1 MEINNFIIF
10 IIIILLS
17 IILYKSAKIFNYNKK
32 ENFSTVI
39 GTRDNTGLWNQSLNE
54 YDQLIEDC
62 KGEWTKCSSDTNNE
76 CKRTYRISNPGYTGV
91 SDTCI
96 GSDGEPQKCTPD
108 LDDCISYTEYTING
122 VNFDILKNTTIR
134 HKKRYNIN
142 GSAAIQNKEDI
153 SEKVSN
159 VSSEP
164 NIENEQFERL
174 MTQYTGGVGSV
185 SELGSLSID
194 SNSDEFIGIILERNN
209 DNTTNFYPIFINN
222 DSQIETVKKGD
233 STVFIKKNIDCKGK
247 WSPCT
252 FKFSEDIGSQVSEK
266 TYFVNYYGTGTG
278 YEKCSDG
285 NSDSNRD
292 GDTILCANWSD
303 CELINN
309 ENKRTWITQAICNEE
324 GEDCM
329 KTGLSDGIQSPT
341 TDGCETH
348 IQCTIDLKGKD
359 DGCATFMGGSGDKG
373 HPDIE
378 VGDSGKI
385 AEIINSDS
393 SLGSNIKSCKGY
405 EDGKFYRSLMKL
417 GSNSLYE
424 PADCDPSD
432 SLKRQNCTCNIED
445 EHAIECTKNYR
456 IYWGRDWYDNEKKEP
471 KGFSYLPGNMLDPT
485 NETHMKREDGNCW
498 LQIYNYKPS
507 TTKWKEQNPQYEDKN
522 YCPAYID
529 LYDDNGVKLI
539 DKRIVSNEDFP
550 SSNSK
555 IGKQNISSGMIVD
568 LIQEAKNYDETDNN
582 QLNKGITKNE
592 FIKFERRNTPS
603 DYPVANG
610 LENQGSNSENY
621 WGEICKNIG
630 PGVYGGRDDIRE
642 NIDISPVN
650 CSTTERDEPHCGNN
664 YDGQKTYKDIV
675 TNKSFGG
682 ICSIDSSNVYLRNN
696 CTRKPPPPK
705 NLSFGQK
712 MSRGARKVFSGW

>member
-10 IIIILLS
+10 IIILLLS
-17 IILYKSAKIFNYNKK
+17 IVLYKSAKIFNYNKK
-32 ENFSTVI
+32 ENFSSLLKK
-39 GTRDNTGLWNQSLNE
+39 GLGDDTGRWNQSLNE

-62 KGEWTKCSSDTNNE
+62 KGEWTKCSDTNNE
-76 CKRTYRISNPGYTGV
+76 CKRTYRISNPGYIGA

-96 GSDGEPQKCTPD
+96 GSNGKTQKCTPD
-108 LDDCISYTEYTING
+108 LDDCISSTEYTIND

-134 HKKRYNIN
+134 HKKRYDID

-153 SEKVSN
+153 SERVSN

-164 NIENEQFERL
+164 NIENEKFEQL
-174 MTQYTGGVGSV
+174 MKQYTGGSD
-185 SELGSLSID
+185 SLSMD

-222 DSQIETVKKGD
+222 DSQIETVNKRN
-233 STVFIKKNIDCKGK
+233 STLFIKKDIDCKGK

-252 FKFSEDIGSQVSEK
+252 FKFSETIGSQVSEK

-285 NSDSNRD
+285 NND
-292 GDTILCANWSD
+292 GDTILCADWGD
-303 CELINN
+303 CEIKDN
-309 ENKRTWITQAICNEE
+309 ENKRTWNKREICDEE

-329 KTGLSDGIQSPT
+329 KGLNGEIQSPT
-341 TDGCETH
+341 TDGCEAH
-348 IQCTIDLKGKD
+348 IQCTIDLVGKD
-359 DGCATFMGGSGDKG
+359 DGCATFIGSSGDKG

-378 VGDSGKI
+378 IGDSGKT
-385 AEIINSDS
+385 AKIINSDS

-405 EDGKFYRSLMKL
+405 EDGKFYRSKMRL

-424 PADCDPSD
+424 VLDCDPSD
-432 SLKRQNCTCNIED
+432 PLKLQNCTCEIED
-445 EHAIECTKNYR
+445 EHPIECTKNYR
-456 IYWGRDWYDNEKKEP
+456 IYWGYDWPDEKRKTT
-471 KGFSYLPGNMLDPT
+471 GFSYLPRNMLDPT
-485 NETHMKREDGNCW
+485 NETDMKREDGNCW

-522 YCPAYID
+522 YCPAYVD
-529 LYDDNGVKLI
+529 LYDDNGVKSI
-539 DKRIVSNEDFP
+539 DKQIVRNEDFP
-550 SSNSK
+550 STNSK
-555 IGKQNISSGMIVD
+555 IGQQNIGSGMIVD
-568 LIQEAKNYDETDNN
+568 LIQEAKNYNETLND
-582 QLNKGITKNE
+582 QFNKGITKNT
-592 FIKFERRNTPS
+592 FIKFERRDTPG

-610 LENQGSNSENY
+610 LEEGGDNSENY

-630 PGVYGGRDDIRE
+630 PGVYGGRDDVRQ

-650 CSTTERDEPHCGNN
+650 CSTTERDESHCGNN
-664 YDGQKTYKDIV
+664 YNGQKTYKDIV

-682 ICSIDSSNVYLRNN
+682 ICSINRSNVYLRNN
-696 CTRKPPPPK
+696 CTPKPK
-705 NLSFGQK
+705 NLSFGQAV
-712 MSRGARKVFSGW
+712 SRGARRIFKGW